1 LITPSTAV
9 SDPDRLAAADRTLKY
24 FGLKMK
30 LARNAGKR
38 MGTYLSS
45 IDERLDDLHSM
56 FRDPDVKAVFAIRGG
71 YGSEHILDRIDYD
84 LIRKN
89 PKIFLGYSDIT
100 AMHLAINRHAGLITF
115 HGPIALSKFTGYT
128 QDHFRKALF
137 QKQPIGVVT
146 NPSDENLLR
155 PPHPL
160 RMIRPGRATGRLIGG
175 NLTLISTTLGT
186 PYEIETSG
194 RMLFLEDVE
203 EEPYS
208 IDRML
213 THLRLAGK
221 LDGIAGLIFGECM
234 DCRPK
239 DYQPSGALPYSFGEV
254 LDNILGGLKVPVLS
268 GLTIG
273 HTDDQL
279 TLPVGVMATL
289 DADKG
294 TLEITESGV
303 S

>member
-1 LITPSTAV
+1 
-9 SDPDRLAAADRTLKY
+9 
-24 FGLKMK
+24 
-30 LARNAGKR
+30 
-38 MGTYLSS
+38 
-45 IDERLDDLHSM
+45 
-56 FRDPDVKAVFAIRGG
+56 
-71 YGSEHILDRIDYD
+71 
-84 LIRKN
+84 
-89 PKIFLGYSDIT
+89 
-100 AMHLAINRHAGLITF
+100 
-115 HGPIALSKFTGYT
+115 
-128 QDHFRKALF
+128 
-137 QKQPIGVVT
+137 
-146 NPSDENLLR
+146 
-155 PPHPL
+155 
-160 RMIRPGRATGRLIGG
+160 MIRPGRATGRLIGG
-175 NLTLISTTLGT
+175 NLTLVSTTLGT
-186 PYEIETSG
+186 PYEIETRG
-194 RMLFLEDVE
+194 RILFLEDVE